1 MKGLWATTVN
11 KIQLL
16 SWRSGRPVK
25 KVDAKA
31 DITVLMVQVRV
42 SKGIVW
48 AQRDTWLRLR
58 GQKCFPEV
66 ITKLSSEEQVEIG
79 QIKGPRKV
87 VSCQDTILGQQP
99 QSDFH

>member
-1 MKGLWATTVN
+1 M
-11 KIQLL
+11 
-16 SWRSGRPVK
+16 K

-31 DITVLMVQVRV
+31 DIIVLMVQVRV

-58 GQKCFPEV
+58 GQKCFPEM
-66 ITKLSSEEQVEIG
+66 ISKLSSEEQVEIG

-87 VSCQDTILGQQP
+87 MSCQASNHSLIFIN
-99 QSDFH
+99 SVCRKCFV